1 MAESDARKEW
11 TKKNTVFVGLK
22 LNRNTDADI
31 LQAIEGKPR
40 QTEIKRLVRLTLEK
54 AKCKPRR

>member
-11 TKKNTVFVGLK
+11 TRKNTVFVGLK

-31 LQAIEGKPR
+31 LRAIEGKPR
-40 QTEIKRLVRLTLEK
+40 QTEIKRLVRLALEK
-54 AKCKPRR
+54 AK

>member
-1 MAESDARKEW
+1 MAESDARKEC

-31 LQAIEGKPR
+31 LRAIEGKPR

-54 AKCKPRR
+54 AK